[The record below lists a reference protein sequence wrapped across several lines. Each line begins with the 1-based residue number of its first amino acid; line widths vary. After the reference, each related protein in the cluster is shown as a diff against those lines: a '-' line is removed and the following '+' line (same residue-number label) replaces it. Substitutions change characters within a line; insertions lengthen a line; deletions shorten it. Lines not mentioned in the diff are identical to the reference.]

1 LTDSSPL
8 VTIVVAVGL
17 AVLSTHDFTGGAGR
31 NGKPTERQTP
41 SSVLALQ
48 LFGFSILAAA
58 LYVAAPSFERGHRL
72 GLQDLKVENIFIAT
86 LVMINVF
93 LLARYAWGKFAPS
106 SPEAPWERGLID
118 QFGALI
124 SFVIALL
131 VTALVTI
138 GVVEYLLATSIE
150 VKGATTLFVVAA
162 ILIVGLGVTTATLR
176 LLVGGDPT
184 PRGFARSRRQQQR
197 LLQALDGVDGSWK
210 TLRIKAA
217 GVLEPALSM
226 TATVLMTKS
235 GWYWRSEDGGM
246 LARYHKWAANHARLP
261 TRELH
266 SHAVT
271 VFGGIVF
278 RSRRGMRITPITR
291 RWWWIDAWRSHRDQ
305 AAPAADESAPEY
317 EAGLVFISPSELQ
330 AAGLVVWVEDGVS

>member
-1 LTDSSPL
+1 MTDSSTL
-8 VTIVVAVGL
+8 VAIAVAVGL

-31 NGKPTERQTP
+31 NGKPTERHTP

-72 GLQDLKVENIFIAT
+72 GPQDLRVENVFIAT

-118 QFGALI
+118 QLGAFI

-131 VTALVTI
+131 VTTLVTI

-150 VKGATTLFVVAA
+150 VTGATTLFVVAA
-162 ILIVGLGVTTATLR
+162 ILIVGLGVTTAALR
-176 LLVGGDPT
+176 LLIGGDPT

-197 LLQALDGVDGSWK
+197 LLQALAGVEGSWK
-210 TLRIKAA
+210 AVRVTAI
-217 GVLEPALSM
+217 GVLDPALSPI
-226 TATVLMTKS
+226 VPVWMTKH
-235 GWYWRSEDGGM
+235 GWYWRAEDGGA
-246 LARYHKWAANHARLP
+246 LARYHKWAANYVRLP
-261 TRELH
+261 TPELH
-266 SHAVT
+266 LHAVT
-271 VFGGIVF
+271 VFGGIVL

-305 AAPAADESAPEY
+305 AAPVADESALEY
-317 EAGLVFISPSELQ
+317 EAGLVFISPSELR
-330 AAGLVVWVEDGVS
+330 AAGLVVWVEDGVG